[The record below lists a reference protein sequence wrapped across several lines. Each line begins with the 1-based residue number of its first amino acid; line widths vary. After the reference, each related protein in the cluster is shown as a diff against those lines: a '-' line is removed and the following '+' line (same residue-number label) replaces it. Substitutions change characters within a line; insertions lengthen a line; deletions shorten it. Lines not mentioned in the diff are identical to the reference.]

1 MGNGFKAIQPFLDYY
16 GIRSGQMADKPS
28 YEELES
34 RIISLQMEIEKLTEN
49 DKGIIQALTEDFE
62 LLADRSQDA
71 IYQFDIE
78 SRTFPFFNKQ
88 FLELYSIEERGVKI
102 LSPKSVLVHIH
113 PDDLNMVRAAQK
125 TSLLHESHGGEI
137 EYRFLH
143 PDGTTRW
150 MHDRWTVLHNSSGQ
164 PTTIEGFIRDNT
176 QRKQAEEEIMR
187 AMRNALIGS
196 YLVQNGK
203 FRYVNR
209 EFTRITSYSVN
220 ELMGT
225 DPLMIV
231 HKDYRIAARKS
242 AIRMLKGK
250 ESTPYE
256 FRIIDRNGNTK
267 WIMESVTS
275 ILYQGNRAVLGYFM
289 DITKNKQAEED
300 SKEREK
306 LEAILELAGAV
317 GHELNNPLQVALTC
331 SQKLN
336 IHASD
341 NHLQEEMLGL
351 LRKNIQKLVEISRKF
366 QSITQYATKD
376 YVMGKKIFDIH
387 AASRE
392 SHR

>member
-1 MGNGFKAIQPFLDYY
+1 MT
-16 GIRSGQMADKPS
+16 DKPS
-28 YEELES
+28 CTELEKK
-34 RIISLQMEIEKLTEN
+34 IASLEADLEKLAEK
-49 DKGIIQALTEDFE
+49 DKGIIQALTEEFE
-62 LLADRSQDA
+62 QLADRSQDA

-78 SRTFPFFNKQ
+78 SGTFPFFNKL
-88 FLELYSIEERGVKI
+88 FLELYSLEEHGVKI

-113 PDDLNMVRAAQK
+113 PDDLNMVRAAQQA
-125 TSLLHESHGGEI
+125 SFQAGGHGGEI

-150 MHDRWTVLHNSSGQ
+150 MHDRWTVLHNTAGQ

-176 QRKQAEEEIMR
+176 HRKQAEEEIMQ

-209 EFTRITSYSVN
+209 EFTRITLYSVE

-225 DPLMIV
+225 DPLVIV
-231 HKDYRIAARKS
+231 HEDYRIAARKN
-242 AIRMLKGK
+242 AIKMLKGQEK
-250 ESTPYE
+250 TPYE
-256 FRIIDRNGNTK
+256 FCIVDKTGAVK

-275 ILYQGNRAVLGYFM
+275 VLYQGNKAVLGYFM

-300 SKEREK
+300 RKEKEK
-306 LEAILELAGAV
+306 LQAILELAGAV

-331 SQKLN
+331 SQKLD
-336 IHASD
+336 IHSQNRRQQAEMMEL
-341 NHLQEEMLGL
+341 LQ
-351 LRKNIQKLVEISRKF
+351 KNIIKIVEITRKF
-366 QSITQYATKD
+366 QGITQYATKD

-387 AASRE
+387 AASGKKP
-392 SHR
+392 